1 MNRWDRDHIVLCEV
15 VFMNR
20 NILMVLGGCV
30 VTLQVAVTF
39 YVALIWL
46 QPASSPTDP
55 RIERR
60 LRHSTAARPITSRYR
75 T

>member
-1 MNRWDRDHIVLCEV
+1 
-15 VFMNR
+15 MNR
-20 NILMVLGGCV
+20 NILMMLGGCV
-30 VTLQVAVTF
+30 VTLQVAATF
-39 YVALIWL
+39 YIALIWL
-46 QPASSPTDP
+46 QPTKSPTDP